1 MTLKELR
8 LESKLSQEQCADLL
22 GVSTRTFQRYERN
35 EEKLSD
41 TKMKNI
47 FNVIENNS
55 ALSED
60 KGILTVDEIKNIC
73 ASVFKN
79 KEIEF
84 CYLFGS
90 YAKGYAKETSD
101 VDLLVSTEI
110 TGLEFFGL
118 NEELRQAL
126 HKKVDLIRF
135 IDLSNNMD
143 FAREIFKDGIKIY
156 G

>member
-8 LESKLSQEQCADLL
+8 LENKLSQEQCADLL

-35 EEKLSD
+35 EENISD

-47 FNVIENNS
+47 YSIIENNS
-55 ALSED
+55 ALTED
-60 KGILTVDEIKNIC
+60 KGILTMDEIKNVC
-73 ASVFKN
+73 ASVFKD
-79 KEIEF
+79 KDVEF

-90 YAKGYAKETSD
+90 YAKGYAKENSD
-101 VDLLVSTEI
+101 VDLLISTNM
-110 TGLEFFGL
+110 TGLNFFGL

-135 IDLSNNMD
+135 VDLNENLD
-143 FAREIFKDGIKIY
+143 LAKDIFKDGIKIY